1 MAVLWKDR
9 KRICVLPITFTKYR
23 LEGERLYVTKGLL
36 RTVEDETLLY
46 RVLDISLERT
56 LADKIFGVGTIVLHC
71 ADQTHP
77 QLRLENVRHSENV
90 RAMLSEKIEE
100 ERSRARVA
108 GREMYGA
115 ANSDLDSLEEFD
127 APAVSLVKRNAPK
140 KRTHISAGSCV
151 SAPI

>member
-9 KRICVLPITFTKYR
+9 KRICGLPITFTKYR

-90 RAMLSEKIEE
+90 RAMLSEKINPSCITEP
-100 ERSRARVA
+100 
-108 GREMYGA
+108 
-115 ANSDLDSLEEFD
+115 DLLRHKCGLMILSG
-127 APAVSLVKRNAPK
+127 VSPILMVPLF
-140 KRTHISAGSCV
+140 GS
-151 SAPI
+151 

>member
-9 KRICVLPITFTKYR
+9 KRICGLPITFTKYR

-77 QLRLENVRHSENV
+77 SCAWRTCAIQKMCGRCFRKRL
-90 RAMLSEKIEE
+90 K
-100 ERSRARVA
+100 RSVAARVWL
-108 GREMYGA
+108 GA
-115 ANSDLDSLEEFD
+115 KCMA
-127 APAVSLVKRNAPK
+127 R
-140 KRTHISAGSCV
+140 RTAIWMWTWM
-151 SAPI
+151 

>member
-9 KRICVLPITFTKYR
+9 KRICGLPITFTKYR

-115 ANSDLDSLEEFD
+115 ANS
-127 APAVSLVKRNAPK
+127 ATKARWRQPWIAAVSRCFFWAARSCLCP
-140 KRTHISAGSCV
+140 AG
-151 SAPI
+151 

>member
-9 KRICVLPITFTKYR
+9 KRICGLHITFTKYR

-115 ANSDLDSLEEFD
+115 ANSDLDVDVDVNGED
-127 APAVSLVKRNAPK
+127 DNA
-140 KRTHISAGSCV
+140 
-151 SAPI
+151 